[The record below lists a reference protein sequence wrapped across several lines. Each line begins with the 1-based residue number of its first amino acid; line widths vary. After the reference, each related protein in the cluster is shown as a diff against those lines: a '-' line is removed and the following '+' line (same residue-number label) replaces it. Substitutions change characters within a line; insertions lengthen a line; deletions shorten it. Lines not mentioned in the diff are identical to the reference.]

1 MGNRRLVSSI
11 EKYSGTT
18 VMCVGDV
25 MLDHFVYGDVV
36 RISPEAPI
44 PVLSVD
50 HDQSMLGGAG
60 NVVRNL
66 TSLGAKIVFVTVTGD
81 DEAAGVVERLL
92 ASLPDCEPHVI
103 RDGRRPTTIKT
114 RYLSHGQQLLR
125 VDAENA
131 SPLAAEVF
139 EEVIARVRRYLSG
152 VDVVLLSDYAK
163 GVLSGAYAQCLIT
176 AARDAGKPVHVD
188 PKGRDFRRYRGA
200 ALIKPNLKELS
211 EATGLPISVD
221 ADIERAARRLID
233 HCGTPAVL
241 VTRGAS
247 GMMLIRENQPTAS
260 FRSRAREVY
269 DVSGA
274 GDTVAATLAISAA
287 AGFSMEDSVEAACV
301 AAGLVVGKVGTA
313 TLTQSELMREL
324 ESTEVFSS
332 EEKIMG
338 VNEARWRIQLW
349 RKMGLSVGFA
359 SGFFGL
365 ATAANVRLLSQA
377 KQRCDRLIFG
387 LCVDAPNENNA
398 KNASDPDERS
408 SVLASLASVDLVILC
423 EGAGTAGLIGELR
436 PDVVLDS
443 ID

>member
-1 MGNRRLVSSI
+1 MSNRLLVSSI
-11 EKYSGTT
+11 EKYSGS
-18 VMCVGDV
+18 VLVCVGDV

-50 HDQSMLGGAG
+50 HDQFMLGGAG

-66 TSLGAKIVFVTVTGD
+66 TSLGAKVVFVTVTGD
-81 DEAAGVVERLL
+81 DEAAGVIEGLL
-92 ASLPDCEPHVI
+92 ASLPNCEPHVI
-103 RDGRRPTTIKT
+103 RDSRRPTTVKT

-139 EEVIARVRRYLSG
+139 EQVIASFQRCLSK

-163 GVLSGAYAQCLIT
+163 GVLSGAYSQCLI
-176 AARDAGKPVHVD
+176 AAGRDAAKPVFVD
-188 PKGRDFRRYRGA
+188 PKGRDFSRYQGA

-211 EATGLPISVD
+211 EATGLPISSD

-233 HCGTPAVL
+233 DCGTPAVL

-247 GMMLIRENQPTAS
+247 GMMLVRENEPAAS

-274 GDTVAATLAISAA
+274 GDTVAATIALSTA
-287 AGFSMEDSVEAACV
+287 AGFSLEDSVEVACV

-324 ESTEVFSS
+324 ESAEVFSS

-338 VNEARWRIQLW
+338 LNEARLRIHRW

-359 SGFFGL
+359 SGYFGV
-365 ATAANVRLLSQA
+365 ATAAGVGLLRQA
-377 KQRCDRLIFG
+377 KQRCDRLIVG
-387 LCVDAPNENNA
+387 L
-398 KNASDPDERS
+398 SGSPDQQDRS
-408 SVLASLASVDLVILC
+408 SVLASFASVDLVIPC
-423 EGAGTAGLIGELR
+423 GDAGTAGLIEELR
-436 PDVVLDS
+436 PDIVIGP

>member
-1 MGNRRLVSSI
+1 L
-11 EKYSGTT
+11 
-18 VMCVGDV
+18 CVGDV

-66 TSLGAKIVFVTVTGD
+66 TSLGAKVVFVTVTGD
-81 DEAAGVVERLL
+81 DEAAGVIERLL
-92 ASLPDCEPHVI
+92 ASLPNCESHVI
-103 RDGRRPTTIKT
+103 RDSRRRTTVKT

-139 EEVIARVRRYLSG
+139 EDVIGRFQGCLSG

-163 GVLSGAYAQCLIT
+163 GVLSGAYSQCLI
-176 AARDAGKPVHVD
+176 AAGRDAVKSVYVD
-188 PKGRDFRRYRGA
+188 PKGRDFQRYRGA
-200 ALIKPNLKELS
+200 TLIKPNLKELS
-211 EATGLPISVD
+211 EATRLPVSND
-221 ADIERAARRLID
+221 ADVEKAARRLID
-233 HCGTPAVL
+233 DCGTPAVL

-247 GMMLIRENQPTAS
+247 GMMLVRENEPAAS

-274 GDTVAATLAISAA
+274 GDTVAATLALSAA
-287 AGFSMEDSVEAACV
+287 AGFSMEDSVEVACI
-301 AAGLVVGKVGTA
+301 AAGLVVGKMGTA
-313 TLTQSELMREL
+313 TLTQTELMREL
-324 ESTEVFSS
+324 ESAEVFSP

-338 VNEARWRIQLW
+338 LNEARRRIQLW

-359 SGFFGL
+359 SGYFAV
-365 ATAANVRLLSQA
+365 ATAASVGLLRQA
-377 KQRCDRLIFG
+377 KQRCDRLIVG
-387 LCVDAPNENNA
+387 LSG
-398 KNASDPDERS
+398 ASDQHDRS
-408 SVLASLASVDLVILC
+408 SVLASFASVDLVILC
-423 EGAGTAGLIGELR
+423 EDAGAAGLIEELR
-436 PDVVLDS
+436 PDIVIGS